1 MTISKSAVMSAAFDM
16 SITTHS
22 LCAEMAFNKLVD
34 ERESRLFGY
43 DIIPEHQLRDLS
55 LYVEYL
61 EP

>member
-1 MTISKSAVMSAAFDM
+1 MSAAFDM